1 MAEPTA
7 RIVHNEYIP
16 VLRRRDNSDVIART
30 AQEKILGYQ
39 IVEVHLIGDKF
50 SRQVQPPNQCNHCGE
65 IQWTSKLE
73 SICCSLRKKSLWVF
87 PETLIPFVICGKN
100 HQRRPTYLEKS
111 SNINALALA
120 SQTMSELRWIFT
132 TCSNTRKRS

>member
-65 IQWTSKLE
+65 IQ
-73 SICCSLRKKSLWVF
+73 
-87 PETLIPFVICGKN
+87 
-100 HQRRPTYLEKS
+100 
-111 SNINALALA
+111 
-120 SQTMSELRWIFT
+120 
-132 TCSNTRKRS
+132 